1 MDVKR
6 FLGLEVNKAW
16 WLCNS
21 LQAGG
26 KFKVAELKRS
36 RR

>member
-1 MDVKR
+1 MDTKM
-6 FLGLEVNKAW
+6 FLAWDRHKAW
-16 WLCNS
+16 WLCSS